1 MKFESSNQR
10 QLKVA
15 ILDLYNKF
23 ANEGMRCIKA
33 ILEDYG
39 RLNHVHITYDVFD
52 VRAENEIADLSYDL
66 YISTGGPGS
75 PVDSAGSQ
83 WETNYFG
90 LMSDIMAYNTSPNHP
105 KKYVFLICHSFQIF
119 VRYFELGQVS
129 MRKSTSF
136 GVMTVHK
143 TQEGN
148 HEPIFSKMEDPFW
161 VVDSRDWQV
170 TEPNEEKIKSLG
182 GAILCIE
189 KFRPHID
196 LDRAIMAI
204 RFNDYIFGTQ
214 FHPEADAIGMMAYL
228 QTEEKR
234 KHVILHHGEKKY
246 YEMLEHLDDPDKIMF
261 TYEVIIPTFIDSVL
275 QEQYQQVM
283 K

>member
-1 MKFESSNQR
+1 MNKR
-10 QLKVA
+10 KLRVA

-23 ANEGMRCIKA
+23 PNEGMRCLKT
-33 ILEDYG
+33 ILEDYS
-39 RLNHVHITYDVFD
+39 RLNHVHIIYDVFD

-66 YISTGGPGS
+66 YLSTGGPGS
-75 PVDSAGSQ
+75 PIDSEGSL
-83 WETNYFG
+83 WETKYFG
-90 LMSDIMAYNTSPNHP
+90 LMKDIMAYNELPNHP

-143 TQEGN
+143 TDEGQ
-148 HEPIFSKMEDPFW
+148 HEPLFSKMEDPFW

-170 TEPNEEKIKSLG
+170 KNANEEKINALG
-182 GAILCIE
+182 GAVLCIE

-196 LDRAIMAI
+196 LSRAIMAI

-214 FHPEADAIGMMAYL
+214 FHPEADAVGMMAHL
-228 QTEEKR
+228 QTDDKR
-234 KHVILHHGEKKY
+234 EHVILLHGEKKY
-246 YEMLEHLDDPDKIMF
+246 FEMLDHLDDPDKIMF
-261 TYEVIIPTFIDSVL
+261 TYEVIIPTFIDTVL
-275 QEQYQQVM
+275 QEQFQHVL